1 VYLWLAAALMTDQV
15 DQLRFVSGL
24 DSNAGFYTRRAYNS
38 GAVAVTQ
45 GNTVYVRPQ
54 YFSDVANFRTRTG
67 FEEAYH
73 SAQFASDPGFY
84 HSYGMGIIAGLLT
97 FGDGYNGNI
106 MEAFAKGFAKDAA
119 NAFQGVCP

>member
-73 SAQFASDPGFY
+73 SAQFASDPE
-84 HSYGMGIIAGLLT
+84 LR
-97 FGDGYNGNI
+97 
-106 MEAFAKGFAKDAA
+106 
-119 NAFQGVCP
+119 